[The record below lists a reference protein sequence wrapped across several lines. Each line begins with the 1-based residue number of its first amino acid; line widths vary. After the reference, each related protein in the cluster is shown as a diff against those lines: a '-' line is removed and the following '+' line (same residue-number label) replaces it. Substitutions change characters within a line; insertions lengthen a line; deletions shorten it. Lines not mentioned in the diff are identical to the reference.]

1 MLKIVKILF
10 LALTCALVLASVT
23 IEAPILERLSNA
35 LSLSLY
41 IRIASLLTLAA
52 LVLWAWGYKQGL
64 TSSQKFARAN
74 QILSEAETA
83 ARRKDKASALLEER
97 LKASYAEKEQG
108 LEERIKAVQEEFRD
122 QLNGMKKQNL
132 ELKNTVAQL
141 MTALKKKRNPDQP
154 EK

>member
-1 MLKIVKILF
+1 MLKIAKILF
-10 LALTCALVLASVT
+10 LVLTCALVLASVT
-23 IEAPILERLSNA
+23 IEAPILERLSNG

-52 LVLWAWGYKQGL
+52 LVLWGWGYKQSL

-141 MTALKKKRNPDQP
+141 MTALKKKKNPDQP